1 MKYIIILGILIFSEN
16 LVAVEARIIGGNKSM
31 NNAYPFVVSLE
42 YNGNEE
48 QFCSGTLIS
57 STKVLTAGHCVIENQ
72 VVQVRLGTNNK
83 SKSIGQVIQV
93 SNQVKHPKFNDF
105 TLDYDVAVLTLIS
118 PAKLNDNVNVMNIP
132 QSCSS
137 LSCITGLAKPNTLVR
152 VVGWGIT
159 SSDENSISAD
169 LKQVDVPIVSN
180 TLCKKIM
187 LDITN
192 RMICAGFLKGGKDA
206 CFGDS
211 GSPLFTYIPS
221 AKAGLQAG
229 ITSWGDEKCGQPNSY
244 GVYTRISD
252 PEINSFIRE
261 EMNKLYY

>member
-1 MKYIIILGILIFSEN
+1 MRVIFFLKFLFLSFNVNAIEM
-16 LVAVEARIIGGNKSM
+16 RIIGGKNSIK
-31 NNAYPFVVSLE
+31 NAYPFVVSLE
-42 YNGNEE
+42 YKANEE
-48 QFCSGTLIS
+48 QFCSGSLITS
-57 STKVLTAGHCVIENQ
+57 IKVLTAGHCVIENQ
-72 VVQVRLGTNNK
+72 AIQVRLGTNNRNK
-83 SKSIGQVIQV
+83 SVGQVIQV
-93 SNQVKHPKFNDF
+93 SNQVKHSKFDDF
-105 TLDYDVAVLTLIS
+105 TLDYDVAVLTLSS
-118 PAKLNDNVNVMNIP
+118 PVKLSDNVNVINIP
-132 QSCSS
+132 QPCSS

-187 LDITN
+187 FDVTN

-261 EMNKLYY
+261 EMKGSY